1 MGISDDDDAIVASVV
16 SLARAVGAVSIAEG
30 VETEQQHAA
39 LVALGCQL
47 AQGFLFGHAVGAAE
61 VPSLIAD
68 CDRRLQRPLPREA
81 AARTRRQPKVGADVV
96 RRIEQLHADG
106 ASLHT
111 IAAALNKEGAPTDH
125 GGRWVSATVARVIAR
140 RQ

>member
-1 MGISDDDDAIVASVV
+1 VR
-16 SLARAVGAVSIAEG
+16 LAEGLGLECIAEG

-39 LVALGCQL
+39 LVGLGCQL
-47 AQGFLFGHAVGAAE
+47 AQGFLFGRP
-61 VPSLIAD
+61 VPADELPALVAD
-68 CDRRLQRPLPREA
+68 CNERLQRPLPGTGGGRS
-81 AARTRRQPKVGADVV
+81 RRQPKVSADVV

-140 RQ
+140 RIQEARAQPPG